1 MLPHFPLLA
10 MKGYSLFQDVCSFVD
25 DAARFTDHHPGL
37 IDQIKQPNVIL
48 KVNFPIRR
56 DDGSYQVI
64 EAYRVQHSH
73 HKLPV
78 KGGVRF
84 SLQVSEDEVAGLAA
98 LMTYKCAV
106 VDVPFGGAKG
116 GIRIRRADYSA
127 AEREK
132 ITRRYAYELI
142 TKNCLD
148 PALDVPAPD
157 YGTGPQEM
165 AWIVDTYRAFN
176 PKAINAGGSVTGKP
190 VHQSG
195 IDGRTEATGLG
206 VFFGIREC
214 VRIEA
219 DMHRLGLTTGLEGK
233 RIIVQGLGNVGYHAA
248 SYLQEAGAIIIG
260 IAEYEGGL
268 FREQGLDVAAV
279 HKHRQDTGS
288 ILGFSGANDVTD
300 SAHLLETDCD
310 VLIPAALEN
319 QITLSNCDRV
329 QAKVIAEAANG
340 PVTAGAAAKLLERG
354 VLIIPDLYLN
364 AGGVTVSYFE
374 WLKNLARVSFGQMD
388 RRYELLSNQRMVEA
402 IESATGHQLT
412 LQQRDQLIRGAQE
425 RDLVQSGLE
434 ETMITAYREMWDTK
448 QRHQTGSLRQ
458 AAFVNALNRIA
469 EAYMDLGIFP

>member
-1 MLPHFPLLA
+1 

-25 DAARFTDHHPGL
+25 DAARYTEHHPGL

-56 DDGSYQVI
+56 EDGSYQVI

-78 KGGVRF
+78 KGGLRF

-106 VDVPFGGAKG
+106 VNVPFGGAKG
-116 GIRIRRADYSA
+116 GIRIRRGDYSE

-142 TKNCLD
+142 SKNCLD

-176 PKAINAGGSVTGKP
+176 PKAINADGCVTGKP
-190 VHQSG
+190 VHQAG

-214 VRIEA
+214 VSIKE
-219 DMHRLGLTTGLEGK
+219 DMTNLGLTVGLGGK

-248 SYLQEAGAIIIG
+248 RYLQEAGALIIG
-260 IAEYEGGL
+260 IAEYEGGITSPA
-268 FREQGLDVAAV
+268 GLDVEAV
-279 HKHRQDTGS
+279 HKHRQETGS
-288 ILGFSGANDVTD
+288 ILGFPGAIEVPQST
-300 SAHLLETDCD
+300 SLLEAECD
-310 VLIPAALEN
+310 VLLPAALEN

-329 QAKVIAEAANG
+329 NAKIVAEAANG
-340 PVTAGAAAKLLERG
+340 PVTAAAAVRLLSRG
-354 VLIIPDLYLN
+354 IVIIPDLYLN

-374 WLKNLARVSFGQMD
+374 WIKNLARVSFGQMD

-402 IESATGHQLT
+402 IESSTGTPLSAV
-412 LQQRDQLIRGAQE
+412 QRDQLIRGAEE

-434 ETMITAYREMWDTK
+434 ETMIHAYREMWETK

-469 EAYMDLGIFP
+469 KAYMDLGVFP

>member
-1 MLPHFPLLA
+1 MQ
-10 MKGYSLFQDVCSFVD
+10 GYSLFQDVCSFVD

-37 IDQIKQPNVIL
+37 IDQIKQPNVVL
-48 KVNFPIRR
+48 RVNFPIRR

-64 EAYRVQHSH
+64 DAYRVQHSH

-78 KGGVRF
+78 KGGLRF

-116 GIRIRRADYSA
+116 GIRIRRADYSE

-132 ITRRYAYELI
+132 IIRRYAYELI
-142 TKNCLD
+142 SKNCLD

-165 AWIVDTYRAFN
+165 AWIVDTFRAFN
-176 PKAINAGGSVTGKP
+176 PKAINAGGCVTGKP
-190 VHQSG
+190 VHQAG

-214 VRIEA
+214 VSIEA
-219 DMHRLGLTTGLEGK
+219 DMQRLGLTVGLEGK
-233 RIIVQGLGNVGYHAA
+233 RVIVQGLGNVGYHAA
-248 SYLQEAGAIIIG
+248 LYLREAGALIVG
-260 IAEYEGGL
+260 IAEYEGGITSDK
-268 FREQGLDVAAV
+268 GLDVEAV
-279 HKHRQDTGS
+279 QKHRAETGS
-288 ILGFSGANDVTD
+288 ILGFPGATDVPQ
-300 SAHLLETDCD
+300 SAQLLQADCD

-319 QITLSNCDRV
+319 QLTVSNCDGV
-329 QAKVIAEAANG
+329 KAKIVAEAANG
-340 PVTAGAAAKLLERG
+340 PVTAEAAAKLLQRG
-354 VLIIPDLYLN
+354 VVIIPDLYLN

-402 IESATGHQLT
+402 IESATGTRLSRA
-412 LQQRDQLIRGAQE
+412 QRDNLIRGAEE
-425 RDLVQSGLE
+425 RDLVRSGLE
-434 ETMITAYREMWDTK
+434 DTMIHAYQEMWETK
-448 QRHQTGSLRQ
+448 QRHQTQSLRQ

-469 EAYMDLGIFP
+469 EAYLKLGIFP

>member
-1 MLPHFPLLA
+1 

-25 DAARFTDHHPGL
+25 DAARYTEHHPGL

-78 KGGVRF
+78 KGGLRF

-116 GIRIRRADYSA
+116 GIRIRRADYSE

-142 TKNCLD
+142 SKNCLD

-176 PKAINAGGSVTGKP
+176 PKAINADGSVTGKP

-195 IDGRTEATGLG
+195 IDGRTKATGLG

-214 VRIEA
+214 VSIEE
-219 DMHRLGLTTGLEGK
+219 DMSKLGLSAGLAGK

-248 SYLQEAGAIIIG
+248 RYLQEAGALITG
-260 IAEYEGGL
+260 IAEYEGGITN
-268 FREQGLDVAAV
+268 EKGLDVEAV
-279 HKHRQDTGS
+279 LNHRQETGS
-288 ILGFSGANDVTD
+288 ILGFPRAIDVPE
-300 SAHLLETDCD
+300 SASLLEAECD
-310 VLIPAALEN
+310 VLVPAALEN
-319 QITLSNCDRV
+319 QITLSNCDQV
-329 QAKVIAEAANG
+329 SAKIVAEAANG
-340 PVTAGAAAKLLERG
+340 PVTAGAAAKLLDRG
-354 VLIIPDLYLN
+354 IVIIPDLYLN

-402 IESATGHQLT
+402 IESATGTT
-412 LQQRDQLIRGAQE
+412 LSTVQRDQLVRGAEE

-434 ETMITAYREMWDTK
+434 ETMIHAYREMWETK
-448 QRHQTGSLRQ
+448 QRHQTSSLRQ

-469 EAYMDLGIFP
+469 EAYIDLGIFP